1 MRFFRA
7 KLNLKIMGSH
17 AILVLAVLLPLS
29 VLAQETREISP
40 YIDIVFCPAKSQPWS
55 CARQQS
61 GRILNLW
68 SDQLDSEWQKLKVEA
83 DQQFNATLER
93 RGYSQS
99 ENLTKEKPSTLL
111 KRIELGTNYM
121 KDYLAYTFDGFLG
134 RQYYSDVDRD
144 EDVELSDEFVDVEVT
159 RGKKKKKRKALMKLA
174 LLGGFLK
181 AKIEL
186 LLKILGTHLQIKFLA
201 IAAVGLLINI
211 ARFWIDLKRG
221 GGAPQKHH
229 YEDHGDDWG
238 EQGNGGSY
246 WKRSIQTDPA
256 PIPEQTSDNIGYYHP
271 YQSSNDPS
279 YMAYHS
285 QLPSYS

>member
-1 MRFFRA
+1 
-7 KLNLKIMGSH
+7 MGLH
-17 AILVLAVLLPLS
+17 AIFVFAVLLPIS
-29 VLAQETREISP
+29 IKAQQTREVSP
-40 YIDIVFCPAKSQPWS
+40 YIDLVFCPVKSEPWS

-61 GRILNLW
+61 GRILDLW

-83 DQQFNATLER
+83 DQQFNATQER

-99 ENLTKEKPSTLL
+99 ESLSKEKPSTLL
-111 KRIELGTNYM
+111 KKIELGTSYM

-134 RQYYSDVDRD
+134 REYYN
-144 EDVELSDEFVDVEVT
+144 DVELEEENPASDEFLDVEVT
-159 RGKKKKKRKALMKLA
+159 RGKKKKKKKALMKLA

-221 GGAPQKHH
+221 GGAPQKVVYVEHAHHQHH
-229 YEDHGDDWG
+229 YEDHGEDWG
-238 EQGNGGSY
+238 EQGSNGGSY
-246 WKRSIQTDPA
+246 WKRSITDPIPA
-256 PIPEQTSDNIGYYHP
+256 AAAPEQTSENIGYYH
-271 YQSSNDPS
+271 YQSNDPN